1 MTYPRKARV
10 RWRGLI
16 DLGPLYGDADVA
28 FVLQAVAPAHTAR
41 GRLGDAFREDREIRE
56 GMLVSDVLADA
67 VMHTQEPVLRV
78 SPLLYFSMLVAR
90 VRRDL
95 TSQRFTVEESGRHA
109 AVVFDAG
116 AALALLA
123 KPHVFDYLVLLM
135 VSFVRARSITVG
147 VADERGR
154 ARMLRFDTLDLDSI
168 VRAAALAAESER
180 FAAYQRIAD
189 LCLFTVGIFPERIR
203 GARGRSA
210 GVVRAEWM
218 ENGARFYGLASRHR
232 TAQELQ
238 MEGVL
243 AELSSNFKLAAKP
256 LNVLSDRYLWRTAQP
271 MPFLP

>member
-1 MTYPRKARV
+1 MTCPRKARV

-116 AALALLA
+116 AALRLLA

-180 FAAYQRIAD
+180 FSAYQRIAD

-256 LNVLSDRYLWRTAQP
+256 LNVLSDRYLWRTAEP

>member
-1 MTYPRKARV
+1 MTYPRKAGV

-67 VMHTQEPVLRV
+67 VMHTQEPLLRV

-95 TSQRFTVEESGRHA
+95 TSRRFTVEESGRHA

-147 VADERGR
+147 IADERGR
-154 ARMLRFDTLDLDSI
+154 ARMLRCDTLDLDSM
-168 VRAAALAAESER
+168 VRAASLAAGPER
-180 FAAYQRIAD
+180 FSVYQRIAD
-189 LCLFTVGIFPERIR
+189 LCLFMIGIFPERIR
-203 GARGRSA
+203 AKGSRSA
-210 GVVRAEWM
+210 AVVRAEWI
-218 ENGARFYGLASRHR
+218 ENGSRFYRLAARHR
-232 TAQELQ
+232 IAHERQ
-238 MEGVL
+238 MESVL
-243 AELSSNFKLAAKP
+243 AELGSNFALAAKP
-256 LNVLSDRYLWRTAQP
+256 LNVLSDRYLWRAGP
-271 MPFLP
+271 AAPLMH